1 MDGYGGSPYGADGKK
16 GEITAHGF
24 YSWSWGRFMPKIP
37 AEIHGNWPSQPRT
50 VELVAPVRAISRGLL
65 QRNGEGD
72 GSDVRGPQAS
82 EKPSVAQGLACG
94 AQTSVPG
101 IR

>member
-1 MDGYGGSPYGADGKK
+1 
-16 GEITAHGF
+16 
-24 YSWSWGRFMPKIP
+24 MPKIP

-72 GSDVRGPQAS
+72 GSYRVGPQRS
-82 EKPSVAQGLACG
+82 E
-94 AQTSVPG
+94 T
-101 IR
+101 